1 MLEKAMLSMITRI
14 TGSTGE
20 SSSTTSHSA
29 LSASSPLRSLRTA
42 FLSFL
47 AAAAAHAQDLGPK
60 APPQSR
66 PVLIIN
72 ATIHPVTSS
81 PLQTGW
87 VLFDHGVIQGIG
99 MGPPAMKV
107 SGAETIDAKGKHI
120 YPGLFAANTQLG
132 LAEIGAVRASSDVRE
147 TGEVTPE
154 VRAASAIN
162 PDSTLIPVT
171 RSNGVLTAAVF
182 PEGGRIPGQ
191 VSVIRLDGWTWE
203 DMAVKADAGVAVEWP
218 NMRPVVATWM
228 ERSEQEQT
236 DDIHKSV
243 AVIDDAFKSAKSY
256 LAARGADPSQPIDLR
271 WEALRGVFPAEGGST
286 VGQAS
291 RLPAAEGGGT
301 AAPHKDEQL
310 PVFVLAQDVD
320 QITAAVTW
328 SLQNGLKLVIVGG
341 RDAPMVADL
350 LKRHDIPVI
359 VTGTHTFPKRSDS
372 PYDDAYT
379 LPARLNAA
387 GIKFAIASA
396 DRTAHERNL
405 PYNAA
410 MAVAYGLDPDAAL
423 KSMTLWPAEIFGLS
437 HQLGSI
443 ETTRS
448 ATLII
453 TDGDPLEVTTH
464 IERAFIDGREI
475 DLANKQTK
483 LAEKYREKYRQQETS
498 AASKG
503 EPKERKGP

>member
-1 MLEKAMLSMITRI
+1 MLSTITHTTR
-14 TGSTGE
+14 SARK
-20 SSSTTSHSA
+20 SSSTAPHSA
-29 LSASSPLRSLRTA
+29 LSSSPLRTLRTA
-42 FLSFL
+42 LLSLLL
-47 AAAAAHAQDLGPK
+47 AAAASAQDLAPK
-60 APPQSR
+60 APPQAK
-66 PVLIIN
+66 PILIIN
-72 ATIHPVTSS
+72 ATIHPVTSTT
-81 PLQTGW
+81 LQSGW
-87 VLFDHGVIQGIG
+87 ILFDRGVIQGIG

-107 SGAETIDAKGKHI
+107 SGAETIDAKGKHV

-132 LAEIGAVRASSDVRE
+132 LAEIGAVRASNDFTE

-228 ERSEQEQT
+228 ERSEQEQA
-236 DDIHKSV
+236 DDIRKSV
-243 AVIDDAFKSAKSY
+243 AVIDDAFKNAKSY

-271 WEALRGVFPAEGGST
+271 WEALRGVFPAASADSSHPTSNIQHPTST
-286 VGQAS
+286 
-291 RLPAAEGGGT
+291 
-301 AAPHKDEQL
+301 QL

-328 SLQNGLKLVIVGG
+328 SLQNGLKLVLVGG

-359 VTGTHTFPKRSDS
+359 ITGTHAFPKRSDS

-410 MAVAYGLDPDAAL
+410 MAVAYGLDRDAAL
-423 KSMTLWPAEIFGLS
+423 KSVTLWPAEIFGLS
-437 HQLGSI
+437 RQLGSI

-475 DLANKQTK
+475 DLSNKQTR
-483 LAEKYREKYRQQETS
+483 LAEKYREKYRQKES
-498 AASKG
+498 SAAASKS